1 MRNTRGLMMD
11 AVGARPEDLPR
22 AQWHVVQAALPHPEH
37 PKRAPLPLMPA
48 ARALSVQSLMTH
60 LATRQTARAM
70 QAVALLPALLDPR
83 TAAEG
88 LSFATAL
95 WQQWQSLQA
104 QWLEGVSELA
114 EEMGEIRHVNTV
126 SKFADQEA
134 DLMQQSMALVTAQAT
149 ATIRLVENLQVNV
162 DWWLS
167 QRATPA

>member
-1 MRNTRGLMMD
+1 MRNPRGLMMD
-11 AVGARPEDLPR
+11 ATGARPEDLPR
-22 AQWHVVQAALPHPEH
+22 AQWHLAQAALPHPDH
-37 PKRAPLPLMPA
+37 PKRAPLPLLPA
-48 ARALSVQSLMTH
+48 ARALTLHSLMTQ
-60 LATRQTARAM
+60 LATRQSARAM
-70 QAVALLPALLDPR
+70 QAVTLLPALLDPR
-83 TAAEG
+83 TMGEG
-88 LSFATAL
+88 LAFATAL

-114 EEMGEIRHVNTV
+114 EGMGEIRHVNTV

-134 DLMQQSMALVTAQAT
+134 DLVQQSMDLITAQAT